1 MKKVKNPLDFVLGTA
16 MWGWNVPRETAFD
29 LLDFFYKNGFR
40 EIDAATNYP
49 INKDATAF
57 RLSEK
62 ILAEWIKVNG
72 VVDLKII
79 QKIGSINNQ
88 RTPEINLNKS
98 FLLLIADE
106 YQHLFRSNLDC
117 LMIHW
122 DNRMDK
128 NDVENTFEAFDYFN
142 KIGLKI
148 GLSGIKYPDIY
159 SEINSQFNYKFT
171 IEVKH
176 NPIQSDLSRYSSLLN
191 KDNRF
196 LAYGINAGG
205 LKLPDENR
213 GELSSFELRGG
224 KKELVEQLLAKT
236 GELPINMTMN
246 QLGLI
251 FAAQTVDIQ
260 GVILGCSSINQ
271 LRESLEFGQTAH
283 LHPAISFS

>member
-1 MKKVKNPLDFVLGTA
+1 

-236 GELPINMTMN
+236 GEHPKNMTMN

-251 FAAQTVDIQ
+251 FVAGTLDDV
-260 GVILGCSSINQ
+260 GVVAMRPEPFHRLQ
-271 LRESLEFGQTAH
+271 HRW
-283 LHPAISFS
+283 